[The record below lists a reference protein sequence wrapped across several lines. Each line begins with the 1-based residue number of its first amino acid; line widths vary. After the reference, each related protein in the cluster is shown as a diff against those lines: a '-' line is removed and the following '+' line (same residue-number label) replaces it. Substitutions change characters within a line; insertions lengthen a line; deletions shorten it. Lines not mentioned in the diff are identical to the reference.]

1 MKALLL
7 CLILLLPA
15 ALRAEEKVWST
26 TELSLL
32 AAYQVARFVDWRQ
45 TLNIAE
51 QRNPD
56 GSYAWHE
63 TNPLLGRHPSV
74 GRVNTHY
81 AISAIGVAAL
91 AHYLPNRY
99 RKPFLTGAVVFEVAI
114 VARNY
119 NLGIAMRW

>member
-1 MKALLL
+1 MKALL
-7 CLILLLPA
+7 LILLLPA
-15 ALRAEEKVWST
+15 TLQAEERVWSK
-26 TELSLL
+26 TEVSLL
-32 AAYQVARFVDWRQ
+32 VAYQAARFVDWRQ
-45 TLNIAE
+45 TLNIAK

-56 GSYAWHE
+56 GSHVWYEA
-63 TNPLLGRHPSV
+63 NPLLGRHPSV

-81 AISAIGVAAL
+81 AISAIGVTAL